1 MAPPVCAAPC
11 FRPLRKRPA
20 PPAMNTGRIPLMR
33 SLTLD
38 HTTRATVAA
47 ALDGDAWTVAC
58 LCAAWCG
65 TCSSYRDTFEAL
77 AQRHPD
83 KHFVWIDIE
92 DQADLVGD
100 LDVENFPTLLLQRG
114 DTVAFFGTTVPDGA
128 VADRL
133 VQAQAE
139 QTPDELARLAQSS
152 DERRAWQ
159 RECNLR
165 VLLGEN

>member
-1 MAPPVCAAPC
+1 MH
-11 FRPLRKRPA
+11 
-20 PPAMNTGRIPLMR
+20 

-38 HTTRATVAA
+38 STTRDRIAAT
-47 ALDGDAWTVAC
+47 LDGDGWTVAC

-65 TCSSYRDTFEAL
+65 TCSTYRATFEEIA
-77 AQRHPD
+77 ARHPD
-83 KHFVWIDIE
+83 KQFVWIDIE

-114 DTVAFFGTTVPDGA
+114 GTVAFFGTMVPDGG

-139 QTPDELARLAQSS
+139 LSPEELARLAGST
-152 DERRAWQ
+152 DERREWQ

-165 VLLGEN
+165 VLLGGAD